1 MWWGMREGRGVVYWL
16 AWAIA
21 RLGMWTQFRLRVEG
35 AQRAPRRGALL
46 VVSNHLGPSDPLVI
60 GLRLRRQMHILA
72 KAELFSHP
80 VFGWLLRR
88 AGLVPIRRG
97 ASDRD
102 ALRAV
107 AHLLEKG
114 RCALVFPEGT
124 YNYAPATPGM
134 LPLRTGAA
142 WLALRTGATILPV
155 GIWGAE
161 YVWVPERGWRL
172 GRRPVVHVRFGEP
185 YSPTPPPG
193 VPLKSA
199 LDDVTRDLALRIA
212 ALLPPE
218 YRGVNAAAVGSSTR
232 TAQVA
237 SLDAPVAGP

>member
-1 MWWGMREGRGVVYWL
+1 MVYWL

-21 RLGMWTQFRLRVEG
+21 RLGMWTQLRLRVEG
-35 AQRAPRRGALL
+35 TQRAPGRGALL
-46 VVSNHLGPSDPLVI
+46 VVSNHLGPGDPLVI

-72 KAELFSHP
+72 KAEIFDVP

-107 AHLLEKG
+107 ARLLEKG

-124 YNYAPATPGM
+124 YNHAPATPGM

-161 YVWVPERGWRL
+161 YVWVPARGWRL
-172 GRRPVVHVRFGEP
+172 GRRPTVHVRFGEP
-185 YSPTPPPG
+185 YTPTPPPG

-218 YRGVNAAAVGSSTR
+218 YRGVYARATEDSAR
-232 TAQVA
+232 TAGAV
-237 SLDAPVAGP
+237 SLDVPSAGP